1 MRLGR
6 AGRGLRRSLQL
17 GAWLAVTGLTGAQ
30 AGPVDLY
37 LHGPQYCPRDVPDKA
52 ARLTEAQAV
61 ARTRTMLPRDF
72 CGPTPFVSGCTFD
85 AENEYDSW
93 RIYVHQY
100 KDRAGRQD
108 KGGLLHTYLILD
120 PVGNCLAHIPG
131 TEFGAN
137 N

>member
-1 MRLGR
+1 MSVGNV
-6 AGRGLRRSLQL
+6 GHRRRQLQL
-17 GAWLAVTGLTGAQ
+17 AAWLTVVGMAGAH

-37 LHGPQYCPRDVPDKA
+37 LHGPQYCPRDVPPKS
-52 ARLTEAQAV
+52 ARISEAQAV
-61 ARTRTMLPRDF
+61 ERTRTMLPRDF
-72 CGPTPFVSGCTFD
+72 CGPSAFVSGCTFD

-100 KDRAGRQD
+100 KDRGGRKD
-108 KGGLLHTYLILD
+108 KGGLSHTYLILD